1 MAGVYLHIP
10 FCKRKCFYCDFYK
23 STNLRLK
30 DDFLLSLKKEI
41 EGKSDFL
48 RPLNIDTFYIGGG
61 TPSVLSG
68 DELLRLFDLFR
79 PYVDFSLVKELTI
92 EVNPDDFTP
101 EWLLFLKRTP
111 VNRIS
116 FGLQTVDDGLLK
128 LMNRRH
134 VNRQSIDAV
143 MLAAENGYS
152 NISVDLIYGLPGLTN
167 DQWLE
172 TLSVIGQLPIQHVS
186 AYHLIYEQGT
196 VFYNRLQKGNL
207 AEVDEELSLFQF
219 NALVDVLSQY
229 GFDQYELS
237 AFSKP
242 GFRSQHNTLYWE
254 GGDYLG
260 FGPSAHSFYQNQRL
274 WNVSNVNEYIRL
286 LNLGESVCQ
295 SEVLSEIDRYNEA
308 VMLGLRTLKGVSV
321 SKLKSMPDVYYSY
334 FVKQSAPY
342 FQSGALVMLNDFV
355 VVASSSLFITDRI
368 VEDLFFV
375 D

>member
-48 RPLNIDTFYIGGG
+48 RALNIDTFYIGGG

-79 PYVDFSLVKELTI
+79 PYVDFPLVKELTI

-101 EWLLFLKRTP
+101 EWLSFLKRTP
-111 VNRIS
+111 INRIS

-128 LMNRRH
+128 MMNRRH

-143 MLAAENGYS
+143 TLAAENGYL

-167 DQWLE
+167 DQLLE

-254 GGDYLG
+254 GGDYVG
-260 FGPSAHSFYQNQRL
+260 FGPSSHSYYQNQRF
-274 WNVSNVNEYIRL
+274 WNVSSVNEYIRL

-295 SEVLSEIDRYNEA
+295 SEILSETDRYNEA

-321 SKLKSMPDVYYSY
+321 SKLKSMLDVYYSY
-334 FVKQSAPY
+334 FLKQSAPY

-355 VVASSSLFITDRI
+355 VVAPSSRFITDRI